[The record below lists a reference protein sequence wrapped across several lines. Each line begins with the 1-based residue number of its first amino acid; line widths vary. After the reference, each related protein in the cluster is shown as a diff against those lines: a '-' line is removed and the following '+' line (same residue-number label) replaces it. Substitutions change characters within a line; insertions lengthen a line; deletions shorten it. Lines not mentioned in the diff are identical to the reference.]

1 MREKSKKDIFL
12 FIRGC
17 AVTGQRRTHLG
28 FNSGSGLQTL
38 PSNQKHTGERH
49 ALCLLCLPSEQIQ
62 VHA

>member
-1 MREKSKKDIFL
+1 MRERSKKIYFVH
-12 FIRGC
+12 RGC
-17 AVTGQRRTHLG
+17 AVMGQRRTHLG

-38 PSNQKHTGERH
+38 SSNQKHTGERH